1 MKAISIKVIRTQ
13 SIQSIQSILE
23 IYFQLSSTKLINY
36 LASASGATLK
46 KSVTG
51 AWRSVIL
58 RLIYDDVEKTYNP
71 NFENATLQSGKLD
84 RHDYD

>member
-1 MKAISIKVIRTQ
+1 MKAISIKVTRTQ
-13 SIQSIQSILE
+13 SIQSMQSILE

-71 NFENATLQSGKLD
+71 SLD
-84 RHDYD
+84 RHNYDQKGLMTK